1 MHIVTSCI
9 ALIGHW
15 TLGLLALGAMSQ
27 PLPQDQSVHEWG
39 FEFDEPTL
47 TQDLNTWAAGQPLVE
62 TAVGTASLRDL
73 TVDLRDQQLV
83 LRGTVNAA
91 WLTAPVDLAASA
103 SMESGRLLVQV
114 HDAHVNGFDLPQHV
128 RWQLERQLQDQVDR
142 SLWEY
147 KVVVRSVRVGDG
159 RLVLRGSRQ

>member
-1 MHIVTSCI
+1 VIS
-9 ALIGHW
+9 
-15 TLGLLALGAMSQ
+15 S
-27 PLPQDQSVHEWG
+27 
-39 FEFDEPTL
+39 
-47 TQDLNTWAAGQPLVE
+47 
-62 TAVGTASLRDL
+62 
-73 TVDLRDQQLV
+73 LV

-103 SMESGRLLVQV
+103 PMESGRLLVQV
-114 HDAHVNGFDLPQHV
+114 HDAHVNGFDLPQHM
-128 RWQLERQLQDQVDR
+128 RWQLEQQLQDQVDR